1 MLKGGLCP
9 QTFLAC
15 LVWDANCVIWCE
27 TILFSFVM
35 SFKSCASVF
44 TSDQVFFFG
53 RKSVKIKV
61 FPHSIF
67 YRAPFHP
74 GHFLFSLGTL
84 QATQSQG
91 EESANI
97 QRGKKII
104 WVWQYN
110 GRNILIKNARIFNYS
125 ISQTIC
131 TWKAYLH
138 SYHWGARPQQDDWLA
153 RFLFLHLSSIFSTFI
168 NVELSSFYET
178 YHKMECSLKVTV
190 TKWIPLLLNFHS
202 SIAQYIYFWLL

>member
-1 MLKGGLCP
+1 M
-9 QTFLAC
+9 
-15 LVWDANCVIWCE
+15 
-27 TILFSFVM
+27 
-35 SFKSCASVF
+35 F
-44 TSDQVFFFG
+44 TADQVFFLVEDF
-53 RKSVKIKV
+53 SVKIKV

-74 GHFLFSLGTL
+74 ECFLFSLEAS

-91 EESANI
+91 EGSANI
-97 QRGKKII
+97 QWGEKII

-110 GRNILIKNARIFNYS
+110 GRNILIKNARIFNHS

-131 TWKAYLH
+131 TWKAYPH
-138 SYHWGARPQQDDWLA
+138 SDHLGAPSQQDDWLA

-178 YHKMECSLKVTV
+178 YHKMECSLKATV
-190 TKWIPLLLNFHS
+190 TKWVPSLLNFNS
-202 SIAQYIYFWLL
+202 NIA